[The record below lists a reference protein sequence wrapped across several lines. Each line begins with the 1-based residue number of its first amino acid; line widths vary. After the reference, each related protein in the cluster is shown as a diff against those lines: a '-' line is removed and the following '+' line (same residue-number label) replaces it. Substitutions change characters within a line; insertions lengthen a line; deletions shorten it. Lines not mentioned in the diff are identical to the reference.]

1 MSETLETLV
10 RETIELTGAQLP
22 GVMESDAPVL
32 DRAALTSDG
41 ETGPYLVG
49 LIGGKEVGKSAL
61 VNALAGTSVT
71 ISTSFGPGT
80 EQAIAYV
87 HASQEAAVAD
97 LLQRLVPGRFRVVS
111 HGVAALRGLALLD
124 LPDIDSHY
132 RDHLQTT
139 RAVLRHLLFPVWV
152 GSIEKYA
159 DQQPMRLLTQVAAG
173 NAPENFLFC
182 LNKVDQLGDGNLE
195 ELRQDYARRLTR
207 ALSLPAEPRVYAI
220 SATHPAAFDLPE
232 LKTLLMRARSGE
244 AVRESKELAARR
256 QEKSLLTWLGNQDLP
271 ARARRLEHLRH
282 DAEETL
288 SARLGPPLL
297 ERLTPQLENDES
309 AAMAIADLALEERV
323 ARWPL
328 VNLVHTLLSPLFLL
342 ARQMTSRHGA
352 APHSAQ
358 ELIDARFRETDESV
372 AVLVQSA
379 FGQLRRSHPPIAE
392 LYAGRK
398 LWEAPEAEAA
408 ADDLSRRLAQTLLRR
423 RTTATGQLGNRSAWG
438 TAPLRWLLTIGAI
451 IWFPFL
457 QPILEALMTN
467 HGLSVATALPGL
479 LVEVLGVNYL
489 LKSAVFLCIWFIVL
503 WLALR
508 WNTQRRVH
516 RLLRRWQATD
526 AGDANL
532 NLTRATLQ
540 WMDGLLIPIRGAEE
554 RMRSLAQRVEGLETE
569 SGGERRARLA
579 G

>member
-32 DRAALTSDG
+32 DRAALTGDA
-41 ETGPYLVG
+41 EAEPYLVG

-87 HASQEAAVAD
+87 HASQETIIAE

-111 HGVAALRGLALLD
+111 HGIAALRGLALLD

-132 RDHLQTT
+132 RDHVQTT

-159 DQQPMRLLTQVAAG
+159 DQHPMRLLTQVAAG

-195 ELRQDYARRLTR
+195 ELRQDYSRRLTKT
-207 ALSLPAEPRVYAI
+207 LSLPAEPRVYAI

-244 AVRESKELAARR
+244 AVRESKELATRQ
-256 QEKSLLTWLGNQDLP
+256 QEKSLLTWLGTQDLP
-271 ARARRLEHLRH
+271 ARARRLEHLRR

-379 FGQLRRSHPPIAE
+379 FGQLRRSHPPIAD

-408 ADDLSRRLAQTLLRR
+408 AGDFSRRLAQTLLRR
-423 RTTATGQLGNRSAWG
+423 RISATEQLGDRSAWAR
-438 TAPLRWLLTIGAI
+438 APLRWLLTIGAI
-451 IWFPFL
+451 VWFPFL

-508 WNTQRRVH
+508 WNMQRRVH
-516 RLLRRWQATD
+516 RLLHRWQATN
-526 AGDANL
+526 AADANL
-532 NLTRATLQ
+532 NLTRTTLE
-540 WMDGLLIPIRGAEE
+540 WMDGLLAPIRGAEE
-554 RMRSLAQRVEGLETE
+554 RMRSLAQRVEGLEGFE
-569 SGGERRARLA
+569 PEMRKA